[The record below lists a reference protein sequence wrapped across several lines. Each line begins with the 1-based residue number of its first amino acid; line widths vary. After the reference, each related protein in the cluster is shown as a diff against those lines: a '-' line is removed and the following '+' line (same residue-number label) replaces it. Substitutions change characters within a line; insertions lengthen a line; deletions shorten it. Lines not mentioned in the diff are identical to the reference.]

1 MSTHVAAGV
10 AQTKKPQL
18 VEGADLAD
26 GWLEDA
32 LAALTASCDPGRPDR
47 LESARRSIAFAALA
61 LEARLNRVLACADPA
76 EHDALA
82 HLSPAERFR
91 LAPRLLA
98 HLEAAAE
105 DAALCD
111 LVVEVLRARDE
122 LVDGDGVWHAVHGPA
137 RFSPARA
144 RTIVEESARIC
155 CFISTLAES
164 IPAVTA
170 KHVWHTAAALAG
182 PADELSAERPPA
194 LPRWDWDWDDDAFPP
209 RLIGS

>member
-1 MSTHVAAGV
+1 MPAV
-10 AQTKKPQL
+10 AQTRTPQL

-26 GWLEDA
+26 GWLDDALGA
-32 LAALTASCDPGRPDR
+32 LAAACDADRPDR
-47 LESARRSIAFAALA
+47 LDAARRAIVFAALA
-61 LEARLNRVLACADPA
+61 LEARVNRVLACADPA

-105 DAALCD
+105 DAALCE
-111 LVVEVLRARDE
+111 LVVEVFRARDE
-122 LVDGDGVWHAVHGPA
+122 LVDGDGVWHAA
-137 RFSPARA
+137 DATERFSPNRARA
-144 RTIVEESARIC
+144 IVEESARIC
-155 CFISTLAES
+155 CFLATLAET
-164 IPAVTA
+164 IPVVTA
-170 KHVWHTAAALAG
+170 KHVWHAAGSLTEH
-182 PADELSAERPPA
+182 ADRLSAARAPA